1 MKKLQYFIIT
11 KSIGLYINFL
21 SFFAPLKAQHLAY
34 SIFSQ
39 PRKGR
44 INPTESPKVLA
55 NAVQE
60 TLEYQHHKFQSYIWK
75 GNNDVILLVHGW
87 ESNASRWKKTLPY
100 LKKTGKTIIAIDAPA
115 HGLSTGKEFNVPLY
129 TEFLEI
135 AINKYKPHILIGHSI
150 GGAACVYH
158 QVKYPNTIIK
168 KLILLG
174 APSDLK
180 NILLNYTKM
189 LSLNTKVKTL
199 LEKKFEIKFNINVN
213 DFSGAAFAQNIPLK
227 TLVAHDVNDKIVA
240 FEDGKKYANSFKNG
254 TFIKT
259 TTLGHSLH
267 NDQLYTKIVAFIQ
280 EA

>member
-1 MKKLQYFIIT
+1 MPHDGKKHF
-11 KSIGLYINFL
+11 
-21 SFFAPLKAQHLAY
+21 H
-34 SIFSQ
+34 
-39 PRKGR
+39 
-44 INPTESPKVLA
+44 
-55 NAVQE
+55 
-60 TLEYQHHKFQSYIWK
+60 
-75 GNNDVILLVHGW
+75 IL
-87 ESNASRWKKTLPY
+87 
-100 LKKTGKTIIAIDAPA
+100 KTGKTIIAIDAPA

-135 AINKYKPHILIGHSI
+135 AISKYKPHILIGHSI

-227 TLVAHDVNDKIVA
+227 TLVAHDVNDKVVA
-240 FEDGKKYANSFKNG
+240 FEDGKKYANSFKNV
-254 TFIKT
+254 TFIGTK
-259 TTLGHSLH
+259 TLGHSLH

>member
-11 KSIGLYINFL
+11 KSIGFYINFL

-34 SIFSQ
+34 FIFSQ

-44 INPTESPKVLA
+44 INSTESPKVLA

-60 TLEYQHHKFQSYIWK
+60 TLEYQHHKFQSYLWK

-135 AINKYKPHILIGHSI
+135 AISKYKPHILIGHSI

-168 KLILLG
+168 KLVLLG

-227 TLVAHDVNDKIVA
+227 TLVAHDVNDKVVA

-254 TFIKT
+254 TFIET